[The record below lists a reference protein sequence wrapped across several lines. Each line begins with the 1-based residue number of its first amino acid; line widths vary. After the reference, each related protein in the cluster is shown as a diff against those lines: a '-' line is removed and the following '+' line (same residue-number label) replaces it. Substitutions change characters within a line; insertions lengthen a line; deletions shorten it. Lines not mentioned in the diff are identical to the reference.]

1 MKPCPLCGTR
11 ALPRADGTCPACN
24 GEGKREEAKAS
35 EASKPTTNSPLPMIG
50 AVVGVTMAAMWTN
63 RTPSGG
69 FDAMTLVTTIATLAG
84 GIVGVVTI
92 RAIQARRG

>member
-24 GEGKREEAKAS
+24 GEGKPKEAPQV
-35 EASKPTTNSPLPMIG
+35 EAPKSSPFPMIG
-50 AVVGVTMAAMWTN
+50 PVIGVTIAAIWTN

-69 FDAMTLVTTIATLAG
+69 FDMMTLVVTVSTLLG
-84 GIVGVVTI
+84 GILGVLTL
-92 RAIQARRG
+92 RAVHARMKR